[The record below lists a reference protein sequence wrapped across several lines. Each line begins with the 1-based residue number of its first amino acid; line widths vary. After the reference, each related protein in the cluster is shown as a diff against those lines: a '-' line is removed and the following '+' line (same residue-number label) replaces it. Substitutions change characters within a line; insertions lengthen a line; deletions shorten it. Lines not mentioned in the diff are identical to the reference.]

1 MTQKELNY
9 FEDVYN
15 HEKLIVEILY
25 NSMELV
31 TDEDY
36 VSMFDKQIEEHD
48 TMMKKMEKFLGDID
62 E

>member
-1 MTQKELNY
+1 MGG
-9 FEDVYN
+9 
-15 HEKLIVEILY
+15 KLYDSER
-25 NSMELV
+25 MELV